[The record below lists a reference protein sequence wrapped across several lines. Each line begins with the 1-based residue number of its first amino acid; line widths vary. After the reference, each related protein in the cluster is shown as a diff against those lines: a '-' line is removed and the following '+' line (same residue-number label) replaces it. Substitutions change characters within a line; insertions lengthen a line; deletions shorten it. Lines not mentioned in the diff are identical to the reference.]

1 MSSSHS
7 HVPELADRLH
17 YAAIHL
23 VRRLR
28 SDADAAVSPAQLSAL
43 TTLLK
48 GSLTL
53 SELAAAEKVR
63 PPTVTRMVQQLERD
77 KLVVRKPSPDDGRV
91 SLIAITSRGWIVLQ
105 KAQTQRV
112 ARLGQRLG
120 ELTAEEL
127 DTLARA
133 VELMERISG
142 D

>member
-1 MSSSHS
+1 MSPRKPD
-7 HVPELADRLH
+7 VTALADRLH

-28 SDADAAVSPAQLSAL
+28 YDVDAPLSPAQLSAL

-48 GSLTL
+48 GPLTL
-53 SELAAAEKVR
+53 GELAAAEKVR
-63 PPTVTRMVQQLERD
+63 PPTVTRMIQQLERD

-91 SLIAITSRGWIVLQ
+91 SHIAIAARGWIALQ

-112 ARLGQRLG
+112 ERLG
-120 ELTAEEL
+120 ERLKELTSTEL
-127 DTLARA
+127 NTLARA
-133 VELMERISG
+133 AVLMERISA